1 MISVWGGM
9 ATAVALCLAFAAL
22 QASSSSFSTPIQRR
36 RSETRL
42 SLGRDANTRCHETW
56 LDPVRGTQPLSG
68 LLARPLNVV
77 GKRDCLA
84 NGSNYCFGNDID
96 FCPDCGNCCVDGKI
110 CCGHGKVCCGSGCCL
125 SDQICSQG
133 KCLSVEPTT
142 VTSTVLQTATRVATQ
157 RATIVIAELETSTV
171 VSSTEVTISTA
182 ATQTIVVWVTA
193 TAVEKRAAADA
204 AKLGLGKGEHLSP
217 APSHSGVRI
226 LRRSPILE
234 DDFAPIPPIQAR
246 QGTAATVTEYVTK
259 AVDVTSI
266 SSVLVTVHTT
276 STYVTTIYQT
286 NTRVLKAEA
295 TTTVTSTVTLVSHPP
310 EVITFTKTASLIPPP
325 PTASQDDSPTASS
338 SAESRTLSTPAIA
351 GIAAGSSVLALFL
364 VGFVVLS
371 IRRRF
376 RWRTAHPPADSVKFG
391 YDRGNNVIDYRRR
404 SGEDDTMPPKSRR
417 NRSSTTTTAPRSD
430 TITPRHQQPTLPR
443 ILPHFTTT
451 AAHHD
456 TEYKLPGSLLSASI
470 AYKGEESRGAGGNGY
485 NTGAGQPCNQRPG
498 NDGGGGRH
506 ERSASGYTTL
516 VGTPSSTSPAFATV
530 QPQHQQHQQTQQTQ
544 RRAFLKIPPESPGR
558 THWADTPA
566 AEGGRRRSMS
576 EAVVTGGAH
585 GDGLSTG
592 PNDGAWE
599 RTYIPPPATVSPG
612 AGSSTMSWS

>member
-42 SLGRDANTRCHETW
+42 SLWRDATTRCHETW

-68 LLARPLNVV
+68 LLARPLSVV

-84 NGSNYCFGNDID
+84 NGSNYCFGNDVD
-96 FCPDCGNCCVDGKI
+96 FCPDCGNCCVDSKI
-110 CCGHGKVCCGSGCCL
+110 CCGHGKRSDLFSGEMSL
-125 SDQICSQG
+125 R
-133 KCLSVEPTT
+133 T
-142 VTSTVLQTATRVATQ
+142 VTRVATQ
-157 RATIVIAELETSTV
+157 RATIVIVELETSTF
-171 VSSTEVTISTA
+171 VSSTEVTISAA
-182 ATQTIVVWVTA
+182 ATQTVVVWVTA

-204 AKLGLGKGEHLSP
+204 AKLGLGKGQYLLP
-217 APSHSGVRI
+217 APSHSGTRI
-226 LRRSPILE
+226 PRRSPILE

-246 QGTAATVTEYVTK
+246 QGTAATVTDYVTK
-259 AVDVTSI
+259 TVDVTSI

-276 STYVTTIYQT
+276 STDVTTIYQT
-286 NTRVLKAEA
+286 NTRCVPSKREWVGMKTIPVHEAFKRCSVDMLTLPSVLKAEA
-295 TTTVTSTVTLVSHPP
+295 TTTVTLTVTLVSHPP
-310 EVITFTKTASLIPPP
+310 EVITFTKTAGLIPPP

-338 SAESRTLSTPAIA
+338 SAESRALSNPAIA

-371 IRRRF
+371 IRRRC

-391 YDRGNNVIDYRRR
+391 YDRGNNMIDYRRR

-417 NRSSTTTTAPRSD
+417 SRSSTTTTAPRSD
-430 TITPRHQQPTLPR
+430 TIPPRYQQPTLPR

-456 TEYKLPGSLLSASI
+456 TEYKLPASLLSASV
-470 AYKGEESRGAGGNGY
+470 AYNGEESRGAGGNGY

-498 NDGGGGRH
+498 NDCGGGRH

-516 VGTPSSTSPAFATV
+516 AGTPSPTSPAFATV
-530 QPQHQQHQQTQQTQ
+530 QPQHQQHQQHQQTQ
-544 RRAFLKIPPESPGR
+544 RRAFCEIPPESPGR

-566 AEGGRRRSMS
+566 AKRGSEAEHGRGGRDR
-576 EAVVTGGAH
+576 
-585 GDGLSTG
+585 
-592 PNDGAWE
+592 W
-599 RTYIPPPATVSPG
+599 
-612 AGSSTMSWS
+612 SSW